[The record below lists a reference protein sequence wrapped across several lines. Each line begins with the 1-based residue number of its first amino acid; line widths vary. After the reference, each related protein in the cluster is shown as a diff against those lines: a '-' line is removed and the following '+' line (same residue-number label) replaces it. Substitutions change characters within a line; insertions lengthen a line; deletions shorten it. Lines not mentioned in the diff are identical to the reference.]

1 MQNVHTLRGLLAV
14 VGTALFVCLLIPARA
29 QTQPHHLNILQRPDY
44 TSGDFSSDGNE
55 IIVSLASERVIA
67 SSEEIAGKN
76 GGSLEAEGRELR
88 IGDSAFAMMMTL
100 NANYLRVNMWK
111 DTTL

>member
-1 MQNVHTLRGLLAV
+1 MQNVRNLRGLLAV
-14 VGTALFVCLLIPARA
+14 VSTALFVCLLIPARA
-29 QTQPHHLNILQRPDY
+29 QTQLHHSNILQRPDY
-44 TSGDFSSDGNE
+44 TSGDISSDGNE
-55 IIVSLASERVIA
+55 DIVSVASERVIA
-67 SSEEIAGKN
+67 SREEITGKN